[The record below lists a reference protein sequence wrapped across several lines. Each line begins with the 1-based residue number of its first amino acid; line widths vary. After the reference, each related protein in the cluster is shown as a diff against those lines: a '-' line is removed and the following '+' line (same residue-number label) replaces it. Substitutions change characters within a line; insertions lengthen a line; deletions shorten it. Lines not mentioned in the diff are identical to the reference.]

1 MLCQIDNKNMK
12 NSAFTLAEGATHVDT
27 QNNSCQS
34 LVNYRAGAEYNNV
47 KIYAAPLLASEQ
59 DRGSK
64 GEGENQPSPQPS
76 PIGEGVGKKIL
87 NRVQDDGNNF
97 LKRTYSLINLF
108 SYSPRKRAAFTLAEV
123 LITLGIIG
131 VVAALTMPALIAN
144 YQKQVTVAGL
154 KKTYSQL
161 AQAVKLSES
170 ENGEI
175 EYWDLTL
182 ASDVF
187 VEKYIVPFLKSIGKT
202 SGREINTLINYKYLN
217 GQTITEFSAN
227 GTDTSVRKL
236 ADGSIIFV
244 DSWTPDDGSYRTIM
258 VDINGYKR
266 PNVLGKDLFSFW
278 INKANGLSPSGSC
291 IGDECLQP
299 TLHMCNKNADKGGY
313 ACAKVIV
320 QDGWQI
326 TKNYPW

>member
-1 MLCQIDNKNMK
+1 MRYHIGNKNMK
-12 NSAFTLAEGATHVDT
+12 NSAFTPAEGAAHVDMSD
-27 QNNSCQS
+27 NSCQFSANYCEDCSGGQAGILES
-34 LVNYRAGAEYNNV
+34 LYFT
-47 KIYAAPLLASEQ
+47 LHASL
-59 DRGSK
+59 
-64 GEGENQPSPQPS
+64 
-76 PIGEGVGKKIL
+76 KK
-87 NRVQDDGNNF
+87 Q
-97 LKRTYSLINLF
+97 
-108 SYSPRKRAAFTLAEV
+108 AAFTLAEV

-144 YQKQVTVAGL
+144 YQKQVTLNGL
-154 KKTYSQL
+154 KKAYSQL
-161 AQAVKLSES
+161 AQAVQLSEA

-182 ASDVF
+182 GSDVF
-187 VEKYIVPFLKSIGKT
+187 IEKYIVPFLKNIGKT

-278 INKANGLSPSGSC
+278 INKTNGLSPSGSC
-291 IGDECLQP
+291 TGDECLEP
-299 TLHMCNKNADKGGY
+299 ALHMCNKEADKSGY
-313 ACAKVIV
+313 ACARVII
-320 QDGWQI
+320 QNGWQI
-326 TKNYPW
+326 TENYPW